1 VYTHCFNKPAAM
13 YNRLEIFFNMETS
26 GITETIFVNK
36 MEE

>member
-1 VYTHCFNKPAAM
+1 
-13 YNRLEIFFNMETS
+13 METS